1 MSTMPGLSRPNTTRR
16 CTVEV
21 ALYRCMMARFAP
33 RRDSKVRRISGSR
46 AWVRTWTVTSSG
58 ISFSS
63 ISLRTKSKSV
73 WDAAGK
79 PISISLKPHFSNS
92 MNMHNLRSAS
102 IGSINAWLPSR
113 RSTLHQTGGRVMTR
127 FGQVRSANATG
138 AKERYFCDGI
148 LIMAALARRDCQD
161 PPGVS
166 GGLGDFE
173 CGFSLCARGAQQQ
186 AGQQKAGGKN
196 ESAVLLGVH
205 ARDYK
210 DIFQAP
216 QAPSPVERCTRAPPA
231 RAAMLGA

>member
-21 ALYRCMMARFAP
+21 ELYRCMMARFAP

-46 AWVRTWTVTSSG
+46 AWVSTCTVTSSG

-79 PISISLKPHFSNS
+79 PISISLKPDFSSS
-92 MNMHNLRSAS
+92 MNMRNLRSAS

-113 RSTLHQTGGRVMTR
+113 RSTLHQTGGRVMTW

-138 AKERYFCDGI
+138 AKGRYFCDGI
-148 LIMAALARRDCQD
+148 LIMTGLARRDCQIRQVF
-161 PPGVS
+161 PAGS
-166 GGLGDFE
+166 GTANVGLVYVR
-173 CGFSLCARGAQQQ
+173 ARR
-186 AGQQKAGGKN
+186 
-196 ESAVLLGVH
+196 SS
-205 ARDYK
+205 R
-210 DIFQAP
+210 
-216 QAPSPVERCTRAPPA
+216 PA
-231 RAAMLGA
+231 SRKLVR